1 MRDFLSYTRMTKKLE
16 TSFILLLC
24 ILFPFFFFVFAR
36 SDTYVKSEIEI
47 SFELLKRSHFTGI
60 QNNLLVFSI
69 YAIPL
74 FAIQTQFELR
84 FVEDEAKQVAAPQQ
98 TRHPQLKRSGK
109 LRYLTTAALM
119 AFAKAHCGSGKRHPR
134 LRRRRHTPSS
144 DRNAR
149 VIGLTP

>member
-1 MRDFLSYTRMTKKLE
+1 MTKKLE

-84 FVEDEAKQVAAPQQ
+84 FVEDEAKQVAAPHQ
-98 TRHPQLKRSGK
+98 TRYPQGNSATSPRPRWWPLQKHTAGVGNATPDYGGGGTLHP
-109 LRYLTTAALM
+109 LTAM
-119 AFAKAHCGSGKRHPR
+119 P
-134 LRRRRHTPSS
+134 
-144 DRNAR
+144 
-149 VIGLTP
+149 V